1 MSIEQTRIGL
11 EGLGHV
17 LKDKKLRVPRY
28 QRSYAWKETNV
39 DELIADLRNALDD
52 DRDEYFLGSIVC
64 TLPQQGDDRL
74 EIVDG
79 QQRLATTAVIIAAV
93 RDHFLA
99 AGDQERGQ
107 EIEQTFLAQRDLR
120 KRDLAPR
127 LYLNENDHEFFQQTV
142 LTRPSDRKKDLTPC
156 RESHRRISAAYDC
169 AVRHIAELAKRG
181 KDAEDIIDLL
191 EYMVDR
197 AKIILFALPD
207 TQHAFVV
214 FETLNDRGLDLAIS
228 DLLKN
233 FLFLQADN
241 RIGEAQNAWQTM
253 QATIDPL
260 GDERVT
266 TDFIRHLWASQ
277 NGATRERDLYANI
290 KKKITSKVKALEFA
304 THLEKGAVY
313 YAALLNPQHSLW
325 TNLGTE
331 AREHV
336 LLISTLKMVQ
346 IRPLLLA
353 VMAKFTAAEQK
364 KALRIMVSW
373 GVRFLVTGGH
383 GAGTLEE
390 AYANAAQ
397 EISQETIK
405 NTGQLIAKMARVVP
419 NDATFKQA
427 FEIVAVP
434 RSFLARYYLRAI
446 ERQLA
451 GEKHPE
457 LVPNPNEEDIN
468 LEHVLP
474 QSPGAA
480 WAHIPADV
488 HESHYQRL
496 GNLALM
502 QADKNNKLG
511 NKGFADKIKVLSTSV
526 YQTTKDISTKTV
538 WNASE
543 IEARQKQLAA
553 SALKVWPLK

>member
-1 MSIEQTRIGL
+1 MTIDQTRIGL
-11 EGLGHV
+11 EGLAHI
-17 LKDKKLRVPRY
+17 LKDNRLKVPRY
-28 QRSYAWKETNV
+28 QRSYAWKEANV
-39 DELIADLRNALDD
+39 KELLTDIGNALEESRDD
-52 DRDEYFLGSIVC
+52 YFLGSIVC
-64 TLPQQGDDRL
+64 TLPAPQGDRL

-79 QQRLATTAVIIAAV
+79 QQRLATTAIIIAAI
-93 RDHFLA
+93 RDYFLTIN
-99 AGDQERGQ
+99 DQERGQ
-107 EIEQTFLAQRDLR
+107 DIEQGYLAQRDLR
-120 KRDLAPR
+120 KREITPR
-127 LYLNENDHEFFQQTV
+127 LVLNENDHEFFQQRV
-142 LTRPSDRKKDLTPC
+142 LTRPTDRPIDLAPR
-156 RESHRRISAAYDC
+156 RESHRRIGAAYDC
-169 AVRHIAELAKRG
+169 AVQYVAELAKRG
-181 KDAEDIIDLL
+181 KDSGAIIDFL
-191 EYMVDR
+191 EFMVDK

-233 FLFLQADN
+233 YLFLQSDN
-241 RIGEAQNAWQTM
+241 RIEEAQNAWQTM

-277 NGATRERDLYANI
+277 HGATRERDLYVDI
-290 KKKITSKVKALEFA
+290 KKKITSKSKAIEFCTQLEQ
-304 THLEKGAVY
+304 GAVR

-331 AREHV
+331 ARDHIG
-336 LLISTLKMVQ
+336 LISTLKMIQ

-353 VMAKFTAAEQK
+353 VLAKFTIPEQK
-364 KALRIMVSW
+364 KALRVMVSW

-397 EISQETIK
+397 SISQGTVK
-405 NTGQLIAKMARVVP
+405 TTMQLSSLMSRVVP
-419 NDATFKQA
+419 NDLIFKQA
-427 FEIVAVP
+427 FEVISVP

-451 GEKHPE
+451 GERHPE

-474 QSPGAA
+474 QSPGSA
-480 WAHIPADV
+480 WNHIPADV

-502 QADKNNKLG
+502 QSDKNNRLG
-511 NKGFADKIKVLSTSV
+511 NKSFAEKVRLLSTSSFR
-526 YQTTKDISTKTV
+526 TTK
-538 WNASE
+538 E
-543 IEARQKQLAA
+543 IAKNTRWDAAAIEVRQKGLAI
-553 SALKVWPLK
+553 SAVRVWPLK